1 MALIRGGWPLDNSP
15 AQSALSP
22 SRCRLPAIIA
32 RRQRYSRFKA
42 LELDPRTGT
51 SPQQPVRRLTQ
62 SGTTFE
68 RVMSECGVEGCEE
81 GCDIAVDSLAQRL
94 IDERIPFLCPVRL
107 AYHANRRAIS
117 GWRIWGGTLP
127 TNLDKAL
134 LTSPRPDRRV
144 LMLCVGAVSAVVGER
159 QVQSAP
165 RLAILTHPRGSKR
178 GRRAIASHR
187 VRVTLVSDE
196 SLGRAVA
203 FTQGRVFPQV
213 RRVRRLIW
221 QVRRF
226 DLLRLT
232 IQPLG

>member
-1 MALIRGGWPLDNSP
+1 
-15 AQSALSP
+15 
-22 SRCRLPAIIA
+22 
-32 RRQRYSRFKA
+32 
-42 LELDPRTGT
+42 
-51 SPQQPVRRLTQ
+51 
-62 SGTTFE
+62 
-68 RVMSECGVEGCEE
+68 MSECGVEGCEE
-81 GCDIAVDSLAQRL
+81 GCDIAVDSLTQRL

-107 AYHANRRAIS
+107 AHHANRRAIS

-127 TNLDKAL
+127 TNLGEAL
-134 LTSPRPDRRV
+134 LTSPRPDSRAGAVGGWRV

-165 RLAILTHPRGSKR
+165 RLAILRHPGGSKR
-178 GRRAIASHR
+178 GWRAIASHG

-196 SLGRAVA
+196 SLCRAVA